1 VTTRNI
7 QARLKRL
14 EARVPPRLT
23 NLDNATRY
31 LYRVRAFAISYYLGD
46 PQTDEPPV
54 AAYARALG
62 FEGQAQLLKTPPQMI
77 AQRESTALDR
87 LLAQFGVS
95 RNDEWDALADAF
107 ERMAD
112 GLSESYKQRLRAD
125 AGEQPVD
132 ETHER
137 A

>member
-1 VTTRNI
+1 MTTRNI

-62 FEGQAQLLKTPPQMI
+62 FEGQAQ
-77 AQRESTALDR
+77 
-87 LLAQFGVS
+87 AQFGVR

-112 GLSESYKQRLRAD
+112 GLSELYKQRLRAD